1 MHRRAAP
8 VAPSAAAAA
17 AAAALFFF
25 LALVPAS
32 AARPAGARAAGAPVA
47 AVGAP
52 VAAVGASTRYT
63 ATWASL
69 DRRPTPAWFQE
80 SRFGVKMH
88 WGVRAC
94 ASRAVRCLARAAHAA
109 RSACAPWRGAPSSHR
124 VPR

>member
-32 AARPAGARAAGAPVA
+32 AARPAGARAA
-47 AVGAP
+47 GAP